1 MYRGTEARTGE
12 IHGTAARHRRHGARI
27 PATRQP
33 EAPDRFGPRAFICPE
48 TVAMKKLVNRPSDV
62 VREMLEGI
70 ARQSPH
76 LAMLGD
82 EHVLVRRPLPEPS
95 QRTVA
100 VLSGGG
106 SGHEPAHGGYV
117 GDGMLSAAVC
127 GEVFTSPST
136 DAVLAAIRATAG
148 PNGALLVVKNY
159 TGDRLNFG
167 LAAELARAEGIPVE
181 TVIVADDVSLR
192 GRVERGQRRGIAGT
206 VLIHKLAGA
215 AAARGLSLPRVAAI
229 ARDAAADLGTMGVA
243 LDGCTLPGAD
253 QSGFTLADDEI
264 ELGLGI
270 HGEKG
275 VERTAPL
282 PADALADTLLSAIVA
297 DLVLDRGERVA
308 LLVNGLGATPDMEL
322 AIVLRAAYENLSR
335 RGIAVERAWAGTFLS
350 ALNMPGCS
358 ISVLRLNDER
368 AALLDAPTQA
378 RAWPGGGAVNAQIR
392 IAAAAPQEPSP
403 PPLDAAG
410 RAWAE
415 RLRPAL
421 HAVAHTL
428 IDHEATL
435 TELDAAA
442 GDGDLGASMRR
453 AADAMLAL
461 PETAYATP
469 AGALAA
475 LGAALRRAIAGS
487 SGPFY
492 ATALLRA
499 SRRLAGVA
507 QPSARDWAAALRSAA
522 DAIAELGGARAGD
535 RTMLDALVPAAAAF
549 DRALD
554 DGRDSAGAW
563 AAAVDAAERGAQD
576 TARMTPRAGRASYL
590 GERAIGTPDGGA
602 IAVACWLRALLPHVR

>member
-1 MYRGTEARTGE
+1 
-12 IHGTAARHRRHGARI
+12 
-27 PATRQP
+27 
-33 EAPDRFGPRAFICPE
+33 
-48 TVAMKKLVNRPSDV
+48 MKKLVNRPSDV

-76 LAMLGD
+76 LAILGD
-82 EHVLVRRPLPEPS
+82 EHVLVRKTLPEPS
-95 QRTVA
+95 QRAVA

-181 TVIVADDVSLR
+181 TVVVADDVSLR
-192 GRVERGQRRGIAGT
+192 ERVERGQRRGIAGT

-215 AAARGLSLPRVAAI
+215 AAARGLPLARVAAI
-229 ARDAAADLGTMGVA
+229 AREAAADLGTMGVA
-243 LDGCTLPGAD
+243 LDGCTIPGAD
-253 QSGFTLADDEI
+253 KSGFSLADHEI

-282 PADALADTLLSAIVA
+282 PADALVDTLLSSIVG
-297 DLVLDRGERVA
+297 DLALDGGERVA
-308 LLVNGLGATPDMEL
+308 LLVNGLGATPDIEL
-322 AIVLRAAYENLSR
+322 AIVLRAAYDNLSR

-350 ALNMPGCS
+350 ALDMPGCS

-378 RAWPGGGAVNAQIR
+378 RAWPGGGAVNPQIR
-392 IAAAAPQEPSP
+392 VAAAETRDAPPAA
-403 PPLDAAG
+403 LDATG
-410 RAWAE
+410 RAWAA

-421 HAVAHTL
+421 HAVARTL
-428 IDHEATL
+428 IDNEATL
-435 TELDAAA
+435 AELDAAA
-442 GDGDLGASMRR
+442 GDGDLGASMHR
-453 AADAMLAL
+453 AAQAILELPDA
-461 PETAYATP
+461 AYGTP

-499 SRRLAGVA
+499 SRRLADVA
-507 QPSARDWAAALRSAA
+507 EPSARDWATAFRSAVES
-522 DAIAELGGARAGD
+522 IGELGGARAGD
-535 RTMLDALVPAAAAF
+535 RTMLDALVPAVDAF
-549 DRALD
+549 DRALED
-554 DGRDSAGAW
+554 DRNGAAAW
-563 AAAVDAAERGAQD
+563 AVAVEAAERGAQE
-576 TARMTPRAGRASYL
+576 TAPMTPRAGRASYL

-602 IAVACWLRALLPHVR
+602 VAVALWLRALLPHVQ

>member
-1 MYRGTEARTGE
+1 
-12 IHGTAARHRRHGARI
+12 
-27 PATRQP
+27 
-33 EAPDRFGPRAFICPE
+33 
-48 TVAMKKLVNRPSDV
+48 MKKLVNRPSDV

-76 LAMLGD
+76 LAILGD
-82 EHVLVRRPLPEPS
+82 EHVLVRKTLPEPS
-95 QRTVA
+95 QRAVA

-181 TVIVADDVSLR
+181 TVVVADDVSLR
-192 GRVERGQRRGIAGT
+192 ERVERGQRRGIAGT

-215 AAARGLSLPRVAAI
+215 AAARGLPLARVAAI
-229 ARDAAADLGTMGVA
+229 AREAAADLGTMGVA
-243 LDGCTLPGAD
+243 LDGCTIPGAD
-253 QSGFTLADDEI
+253 KSGFSLADHEI

-282 PADALADTLLSAIVA
+282 PADALVDTLLSSIVG
-297 DLVLDRGERVA
+297 DLALDGGERVA

-322 AIVLRAAYENLSR
+322 AIVLRAAYDNLSR

-350 ALNMPGCS
+350 ALDMPGCS

-378 RAWPGGGAVNAQIR
+378 RAWPGGGAVNPQIR
-392 IAAAAPQEPSP
+392 VAAAETRDAPPAA
-403 PPLDAAG
+403 LDATG
-410 RAWAE
+410 RAWAA

-421 HAVAHTL
+421 HAVARTL
-428 IDHEATL
+428 IDNEATL
-435 TELDAAA
+435 AELDAAA
-442 GDGDLGASMRR
+442 GDGDLGASMHR
-453 AADAMLAL
+453 AAQAILELPDA
-461 PETAYATP
+461 AYGTP

-499 SRRLAGVA
+499 SRRLADVA
-507 QPSARDWAAALRSAA
+507 EPSARDWATAFRSAVES
-522 DAIAELGGARAGD
+522 IGELGGARAGD
-535 RTMLDALVPAAAAF
+535 RTMLDALVPAVDAF
-549 DRALD
+549 GRALED
-554 DGRDSAGAW
+554 DRNGAAAW
-563 AAAVDAAERGAQD
+563 AAAVEAAERGAQE

-590 GERAIGTPDGGA
+590 GERVIGTPDGGA
-602 IAVACWLRALLPHVR
+602 VAVALWLRALLPHVQ

>member
-1 MYRGTEARTGE
+1 
-12 IHGTAARHRRHGARI
+12 
-27 PATRQP
+27 
-33 EAPDRFGPRAFICPE
+33 
-48 TVAMKKLVNRPSDV
+48 MKKLVNRPSDV

-76 LAMLGD
+76 VAILGD
-82 EHVLVRRPLPEPS
+82 EHVLVRQPLPEPA
-95 QRTVA
+95 QRAVA
-100 VLSGGG
+100 ILSGGG

-117 GDGMLSAAVC
+117 GEGMLSAAVC

-136 DAVLAAIRATAG
+136 DAVLAAIRASAG
-148 PNGALLVVKNY
+148 PNGALLIVKNY

-215 AAARGLSLPRVAAI
+215 AAARGLPLARVAAI
-229 ARDAAADLGTMGVA
+229 ARDAAAELGTMGVA
-243 LDGCTLPGAD
+243 LDGCTIPGAD
-253 QSGFTLADDEI
+253 KSGFSLADHEI

-275 VERTAPL
+275 VERRAPL
-282 PADALADTLLSAIVA
+282 PADALVDTLLSSIVA

-308 LLVNGLGATPDMEL
+308 LFVNGLGATPDMEL
-322 AIVLRAAYENLSR
+322 AIVLRAAYDNLHR
-335 RGIAVERAWAGTFLS
+335 RGIVVARAWAGTFLS

-368 AALLDAPTQA
+368 AVLLDAPTQA
-378 RAWPGGGAVNAQIR
+378 RAWPGGGAVNTQIR
-392 IAAAAPQEPSP
+392 VAAAAVQEAPL

-410 RAWAE
+410 HAWAA
-415 RLRPAL
+415 RLQPAL
-421 HAVAHTL
+421 HAVAQTL
-428 IDHEATL
+428 IDHEQTL
-435 TELDAAA
+435 TDLDTAA
-442 GDGDLGASMRR
+442 GDGDLGASMLR
-453 AADAMLAL
+453 AAQAILAL
-461 PETAYATP
+461 PETAYGTP

-499 SRRLAGVA
+499 SRRLAEIA
-507 QPSARDWAAALRSAA
+507 EPSARDWAAAFRGAVDS
-522 DAIAELGGARAGD
+522 ISELGGAHAGD
-535 RTMLDALVPAAAAF
+535 RTMLDALVPAVAAF
-549 DRALD
+549 ERALD
-554 DGRDSAGAW
+554 NDRDAARAW
-563 AAAVDAAERGAQD
+563 AAAVEAAEHGAQE

-602 IAVACWLRALLPHVR
+602 VAVSYWLRALQTHIG

>member
-1 MYRGTEARTGE
+1 
-12 IHGTAARHRRHGARI
+12 
-27 PATRQP
+27 
-33 EAPDRFGPRAFICPE
+33 
-48 TVAMKKLVNRPSDV
+48 MKKLVNRPSDV

-76 LAMLGD
+76 LAILGD
-82 EHVLVRRPLPEPS
+82 EHVLVRKTLPEPS
-95 QRTVA
+95 QRAVA

-181 TVIVADDVSLR
+181 TVVVADDVSLR
-192 GRVERGQRRGIAGT
+192 ERVERGQRRGIAGT

-215 AAARGLSLPRVAAI
+215 AAARGLPLARVAAI
-229 ARDAAADLGTMGVA
+229 AREAAADLGTMGVA
-243 LDGCTLPGAD
+243 LDGCTIPGAD
-253 QSGFTLADDEI
+253 KSGFSLADHEI

-282 PADALADTLLSAIVA
+282 PADALVDTLLSSIVA
-297 DLVLDRGERVA
+297 DLVLAGGERVA

-322 AIVLRAAYENLSR
+322 AIVLRAAYDNLSR

-350 ALNMPGCS
+350 ALDMPGCS
-358 ISVLRLNDER
+358 ISVLRLNNER

-378 RAWPGGGAVNAQIR
+378 RAWPGGGAVNPQIR
-392 IAAAAPQEPSP
+392 VAAAETRDAPPAA
-403 PPLDAAG
+403 LDATG
-410 RAWAE
+410 RAWAA

-421 HAVAHTL
+421 HAVARTL
-428 IDHEATL
+428 IDNEATL
-435 TELDAAA
+435 AELDAAA
-442 GDGDLGASMRR
+442 GDGDLGASMHR
-453 AADAMLAL
+453 AAQAILELPDA
-461 PETAYATP
+461 AYGTP

-475 LGAALRRAIAGS
+475 LGATLRRAIAGS

-499 SRRLAGVA
+499 SRRLADVA
-507 QPSARDWAAALRSAA
+507 EPSARDWATAFRCAVES
-522 DAIAELGGARAGD
+522 IGELGGARAGD
-535 RTMLDALVPAAAAF
+535 RTMLDALVPAVDAFGRALEDDRNGAAA
-549 DRALD
+549 
-554 DGRDSAGAW
+554 W
-563 AAAVDAAERGAQD
+563 AVAVEAAERGAQE
-576 TARMTPRAGRASYL
+576 TAPMTPRAGRASYL

-602 IAVACWLRALLPHVR
+602 VAVALWLRALLPHVQ

>member
-1 MYRGTEARTGE
+1 
-12 IHGTAARHRRHGARI
+12 
-27 PATRQP
+27 
-33 EAPDRFGPRAFICPE
+33 
-48 TVAMKKLVNRPSDV
+48 MKKLVNRPSDV

-76 LAMLGD
+76 LAILGD
-82 EHVLVRRPLPEPS
+82 EHVLVRKTLPEPS
-95 QRTVA
+95 QRAVA

-181 TVIVADDVSLR
+181 TVVVADDVSLR
-192 GRVERGQRRGIAGT
+192 ERVERGQRRGIAGT

-215 AAARGLSLPRVAAI
+215 AAARGLPLARVAAI
-229 ARDAAADLGTMGVA
+229 AREAAADLGTMGVA
-243 LDGCTLPGAD
+243 LDGCTIPGAD
-253 QSGFTLADDEI
+253 KSGFSLADHEI

-282 PADALADTLLSAIVA
+282 PADALVDTLLSSIVA
-297 DLVLDRGERVA
+297 DLVLAGGERVA

-322 AIVLRAAYENLSR
+322 AIVLRAAYDNLSR

-350 ALNMPGCS
+350 ALDMPGCS

-378 RAWPGGGAVNAQIR
+378 RAWPGGGAVNPQIR
-392 IAAAAPQEPSP
+392 VAAAETRDAPPAA
-403 PPLDAAG
+403 LDATG
-410 RAWAE
+410 RAWAA

-421 HAVAHTL
+421 HAVARTL
-428 IDHEATL
+428 IDNEATL
-435 TELDAAA
+435 AELDAAA
-442 GDGDLGASMRR
+442 GDGDLGASMHR
-453 AADAMLAL
+453 AAWAILELPDA
-461 PETAYATP
+461 AYGTP

-475 LGAALRRAIAGS
+475 LGATLRRAIAGS

-499 SRRLAGVA
+499 SRRLADVA
-507 QPSARDWAAALRSAA
+507 EPSARDWATAFRSAVES
-522 DAIAELGGARAGD
+522 IGELGGARAGD
-535 RTMLDALVPAAAAF
+535 RTMLDALVPAVGAFGGALEDDRNGAAA
-549 DRALD
+549 
-554 DGRDSAGAW
+554 W
-563 AAAVDAAERGAQD
+563 AVAVEAAERGAQE

-602 IAVACWLRALLPHVR
+602 VAVALWLRALLPHVQ

>member
-1 MYRGTEARTGE
+1 
-12 IHGTAARHRRHGARI
+12 
-27 PATRQP
+27 
-33 EAPDRFGPRAFICPE
+33 
-48 TVAMKKLVNRPSDV
+48 MKKLVNRPSDV

-76 LAMLGD
+76 LAILGD
-82 EHVLVRRPLPEPS
+82 EHVLVRQPLPEPA
-95 QRTVA
+95 QRPVA

-117 GDGMLSAAVC
+117 GEGMLSAAVC

-136 DAVLAAIRATAG
+136 DAVLAAIRASAG
-148 PNGALLVVKNY
+148 PNGALLIVKNY

-181 TVIVADDVSLR
+181 TVIVADDVALR
-192 GRVERGQRRGIAGT
+192 GRVERSQRRGIAGT

-215 AAARGLSLPRVAAI
+215 AAARGLPLARVAAI
-229 ARDAAADLGTMGVA
+229 ARDAAAELGTMGVA
-243 LDGCTLPGAD
+243 LDGCTIPGAD
-253 QSGFTLADDEI
+253 KSGFSLGDHEI

-275 VERTAPL
+275 VERRAPL
-282 PADALADTLLSAIVA
+282 PADALVDTLLSSIVA

-308 LLVNGLGATPDMEL
+308 LFVNGLGATPDMEL
-322 AIVLRAAYENLSR
+322 AIVLRAAYDNLHR
-335 RGIAVERAWAGTFLS
+335 RGIVVARAWAGTFLS

-368 AALLDAPTQA
+368 AGLLDAPTQA
-378 RAWPGGGAVNAQIR
+378 RAWPGGGAVNTQIR
-392 IAAAAPQEPSP
+392 VATAAAQEAPL

-410 RAWAE
+410 RAWAG
-415 RLRPAL
+415 RLQPAL
-421 HAVAHTL
+421 HAVAQTL
-428 IDHEATL
+428 TDHEQTL
-435 TELDAAA
+435 TDLDAAA
-442 GDGDLGASMRR
+442 GDGDLGSSMLR
-453 AADAMLAL
+453 AAQAIVAL
-461 PETAYATP
+461 PDAAYGTP
-469 AGALAA
+469 AGTLAA

-499 SRRLAGVA
+499 SRRLAGIDEPA
-507 QPSARDWAAALRSAA
+507 ARDWAAAFRGAVES
-522 DAIAELGGARAGD
+522 ISELGGAHAGD
-535 RTMLDALVPAAAAF
+535 RTMLDALVPAVTAF
-549 DRALD
+549 ERALD
-554 DGRDSAGAW
+554 GDKDASAAW
-563 AAAVDAAERGAQD
+563 AAAVEAAERGAEE

-602 IAVACWLRALLPHVR
+602 VAVSYWLRALQPHIG

>member
-1 MYRGTEARTGE
+1 
-12 IHGTAARHRRHGARI
+12 
-27 PATRQP
+27 
-33 EAPDRFGPRAFICPE
+33 
-48 TVAMKKLVNRPSDV
+48 MKKLVNRPSDV

-76 LAMLGD
+76 VAILGD
-82 EHVLVRRPLPEPS
+82 EH
-95 QRTVA
+95 
-100 VLSGGG
+100 
-106 SGHEPAHGGYV
+106 
-117 GDGMLSAAVC
+117 
-127 GEVFTSPST
+127 
-136 DAVLAAIRATAG
+136 
-148 PNGALLVVKNY
+148 VVKNY

-215 AAARGLSLPRVAAI
+215 AAARGLPLARVAKI
-229 ARDAAADLGTMGVA
+229 ARDAAAELGTMGVA

-253 QSGFTLADDEI
+253 KSGFSLADHEI

-282 PADALADTLLSAIVA
+282 PADALVETLLSSIVA

-308 LLVNGLGATPDMEL
+308 LFVNGLGATPDMEL
-322 AIVLRAAYENLSR
+322 AIVLRAAYDNLSR
-335 RGIAVERAWAGTFLS
+335 RGIMVARAWAGTFLS

-358 ISVLRLNDER
+358 ISLLRLNDER

-378 RAWPGGGAVNAQIR
+378 RAWPGGGTVNAQIR
-392 IAAAAPQEPSP
+392 VAAAAAHDEPL

-410 RAWAE
+410 RAWAA
-415 RLRPAL
+415 RLQPAL
-421 HAVAHTL
+421 RAVAQAL
-428 IDHEATL
+428 IDNEATL
-435 TELDAAA
+435 TELDTAA
-442 GDGDLGASMRR
+442 GDGDLGASMYR
-453 AADAMLAL
+453 AAQAILAL
-461 PETAYATP
+461 PETAYGTP
-469 AGALAA
+469 AGTLAA

-499 SRRLAGVA
+499 SRRLGDAA
-507 QPSARDWAAALRSAA
+507 EPSARDWAAAFHSAV
-522 DAIAELGGARAGD
+522 DAIGELGGARAGD
-535 RTMLDALVPAAAAF
+535 RTMLDALIPAADAF
-549 DRALD
+549 DHALD
-554 DGRDSAGAW
+554 HDRDPASAW
-563 AAAVDAAERGAQD
+563 AAAAQAAEHGAQQ
-576 TARMTPRAGRASYL
+576 TAGMTPRAGRASYL

-602 IAVACWLRALLPHVR
+602 VAVAYWLRALLPHVR